1 MYVMFGL
8 MLMFRL
14 KLLLSAR
21 FVGVA
26 DAADAGPSAGPWLKG
41 IGDDA
46 ADAGPKHRGDKKFG
60 G

>member
-1 MYVMFGL
+1 MMLALYCRGKIGL
-8 MLMFRL
+8 
-14 KLLLSAR
+14 
-21 FVGVA
+21 GG